1 MKAFVIMAA
10 LALGACGDVDQ
21 SMTGTKV
28 NRGDEPAY
36 KGAHNRNMAKGWT
49 PGTREAWDRQVR
61 ERGQLQNEYVKT
73 NR

>member
-1 MKAFVIMAA
+1 
-10 LALGACGDVDQ
+10 
-21 SMTGTKV
+21 
-28 NRGDEPAY
+28 
-36 KGAHNRNMAKGWT
+36 MAKGWT